1 MGFIPSGST
10 SSAGM
15 SAGAGAGAGGF
26 GGTMKNLLS
35 NNLFLSMLSGA
46 GQAISEGKPI
56 ASGLNPLIQQNI
68 GAQSKA
74 KLNSKYIQMLSQML
88 KGGAKVNMDKDKFSV
103 SGPSTIFGSDGD
115 QSGGG
120 GGGDAGQSQN
130 GMLEMLNPSSS
141 SPDISSADLAG
152 LTSKDVSEAL
162 SGASDVQ
169 YKQGMLDYYKDQMS
183 LERDK
188 FNTPAP
194 PKETADILNYK
205 FAQSQGYDKDF
216 ETFTK
221 DSQTTHKKDYDE
233 AVKGGYS
240 GSFNNW
246 MLEMARA
253 GAINLGEVA
262 PRAEQASLGKQKAD
276 IQSPDFPTS
285 VQNDLMKDAAAWFD
299 PEGLDDI
306 AKRYQITDEE
316 AKAAIQKAMV
326 IEEMDKRVNQAY
338 KGNVERRPN
347 GWYVDGKLKVRN
359 PYAK

>member
-1 MGFIPSGST
+1 MEFIPNGST
-10 SSAGM
+10 PSAGM
-15 SAGAGAGAGGF
+15 GAGAGGF

-88 KGGAKVNMDKDKFSV
+88 KGGAKVSMDKDKFSV
-103 SGPSTIFGSDGD
+103 SGPSTIFGSGGD
-115 QSGGG
+115 QSGTV
-120 GGGDAGQSQN
+120 GDTGQIQN

-188 FNTPAP
+188 FNTPGT
-194 PKETADILNYK
+194 PKETADITNYK

-285 VQNDLMKDAAAWFD
+285 VQNDLMKDAAAWHD

-306 AKRYQITDEE
+306 AERYKITDEE
-316 AKAAIQKAMV
+316 AKVAIQKAMV

-338 KGNVERRPN
+338 KGNVERRPD